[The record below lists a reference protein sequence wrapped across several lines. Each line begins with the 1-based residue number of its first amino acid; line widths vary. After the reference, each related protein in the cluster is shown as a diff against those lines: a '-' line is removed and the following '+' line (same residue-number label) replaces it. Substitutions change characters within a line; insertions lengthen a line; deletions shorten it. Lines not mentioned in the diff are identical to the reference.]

1 MLVTF
6 LIYLRGNIFSVWM
19 TGEYSLANWHIKAHP
34 YFASIFVIPISSVLT
49 VKNTYSDRIF
59 LVKFMVTVI
68 NVLRSA
74 LGTLLCV
81 SHFIGIK
88 VHMESGSP
96 EHLACPRRG
105 RCVTKSARR
114 EREVTKS
121 WMWAEWA
128 AQQVCILKYH
138 LLEGSLSYYSAVIS
152 LSNLTKPENWSCVQ
166 SPHGVDP
173 LLSLPLPIVT
183 TAFLPAPHSSEATEP
198 EECCIRLSFLKF
210 PQLAHQRE

>member
-1 MLVTF
+1 MLVTS

-19 TGEYSLANWHIKAHP
+19 NGEYRLANWHIKAHP
-34 YFASIFVIPISSVLT
+34 CFASSFCYPYFQCTCCKKYIFR
-49 VKNTYSDRIF
+49 RIF
-59 LVKFMVTVI
+59 LVKCIVTVI

-74 LGTLLCV
+74 VGTILCV
-81 SHFIGIK
+81 SHFTGIK

-105 RCVTKSARR
+105 GCFTKSARR

-128 AQQVCILKYH
+128 ALQVCILKYH

-152 LSNLTKPENWSCVQ
+152 LSNPYKTWELVLCSK
-166 SPHGVDP
+166 SPWGRSTSISSSSHCDNCLP
-173 LLSLPLPIVT
+173 PCSSLLRGNRAWGMLYYP
-183 TAFLPAPHSSEATEP
+183 
-198 EECCIRLSFLKF
+198 
-210 PQLAHQRE
+210 